1 MEFPSPIVLR
11 LYNVLLALVGLL
23 SLPLVLLGLL
33 WRADARRGIFAR
45 LGMGWPSRGNGELLW
60 AHGAS
65 VGEVEAL
72 APLVRRWQGAHPGAE
87 VVVTALTTTG
97 VATATR
103 LMPGVHA
110 VTAPLD
116 FPLVTGRLVR
126 RLRPSLFLFTENE
139 LWPNLLLA
147 LRRAGVPS
155 VQVSGRVS
163 PGAASA
169 LGMFPRFSGAV
180 LGCVSRFLLQS
191 EADRERLLRLGV
203 DPERLFVT
211 GSLKGSGEA
220 QEAPAVL
227 AGLANR
233 EVMVAGSTHPGEE
246 GLLIEALRSVL
257 LNHTDLLM
265 ILAPRHPG
273 RFAEVAGLLEEAGI
287 PYHRR
292 SQLVGAVFPE
302 GPQVLLLDT
311 IGELAGCYGMA
322 RVAFVGGSLVPVGG
336 HNLLEPAR
344 FGVPIVVGPH
354 LDSVAELADKL
365 EAAGGLRRATTAA
378 ELAVE
383 IEHFLHVHDP
393 EASHAIRTVAG
404 ELSGALEDTWR
415 ALQVP
420 LRGECLV

>member
-23 SLPLVLLGLL
+23 SLPFVLLGLL

-45 LGMGWPSRGNGELLW
+45 MGMGWPSREGGELLW

-87 VVVTALTTTG
+87 VIVTALTTTG
-97 VATATR
+97 VATARR

-180 LGCVSRFLLQS
+180 LACVSRFLVQS

-246 GLLIEALRSVL
+246 VLLIEALGSVL

-287 PYHRR
+287 PFYRR

-344 FGVPIVVGPH
+344 FGVPIVVGPY

-378 ELAVE
+378 GLAVE
-383 IEHFLHVHDP
+383 IEHFLHVDDP
-393 EASHAIRTVAG
+393 EASDAVRTITG